1 MSLKHIVK
9 APSHAAPMPMQRF
22 REFQALTPFYIVFF
36 LVKFTEYLSCH
47 KDSEKSDF
55 LGGRKG
61 RSKIEG
67 LPLSH
72 LSSRFRD
79 SQALALGFL
88 AVVVKA
94 DNKPASHPAAF

>member
-22 REFQALTPFYIVFF
+22 REFQALTPLYIVFF

-47 KDSEKSDF
+47 KDSEKSDL
-55 LGGRKG
+55 LGGRRG

-94 DNKPASHPAAF
+94 DNKPASHPPAF

>member
-1 MSLKHIVK
+1 MSLKDIVK
-9 APSHAAPMPMQRF
+9 APSQAAPMPIQRF
-22 REFQALTPFYIVFF
+22 RDFHALTPLYIIF
-36 LVKFTEYLSCH
+36 LLGLSLLSIRVATRTQ
-47 KDSEKSDF
+47 KKVEW
-55 LGGRKG
+55 RKG
-61 RSKIEG
+61 RFKVEV

-94 DNKPASHPAAF
+94 DNKPAFHPPAF